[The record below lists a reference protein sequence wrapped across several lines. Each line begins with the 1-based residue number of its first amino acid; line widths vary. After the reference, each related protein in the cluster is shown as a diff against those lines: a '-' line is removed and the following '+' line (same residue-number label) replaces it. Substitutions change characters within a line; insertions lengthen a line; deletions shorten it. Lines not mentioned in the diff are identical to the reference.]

1 MRPELPDNYW
11 HNVASKAVTLQE
23 KIDEPHRFEFHP
35 AKVWEL
41 EKFMTEWRKVAAS
54 NDPSMFENRL
64 KIDGL
69 TNDDL
74 IKLAGAVSFSDRD
87 QLPAWVTSFREM
99 MEFLRSYDPG
109 DLNVD
114 MMRLFGDEQ
123 EKNTPFLHLHT
134 PLVVY
139 ALKKL
144 EQSAGDR
151 KSSLFSPEAKRMLN
165 LQLAGILEYYT
176 SQTFFLEFRV
186 FQSSRQSS
194 LLRIF
199 KETLPDEVPG
209 NSLYEQFVSRIIE
222 NSWQDFF
229 AEYSALAKIIT
240 ILINNWIGNSALF
253 IHRLSEDLAEITTH
267 FGRDIATG
275 KLTKYQGGISDSHNH
290 GQGVIFLKFESG
302 LKLIYKPKNLELEQ
316 AWSEFIHWLNTKGLV
331 PPMKPLDVINKGS
344 YGWVAF
350 IEASDCTSGQDVSDY
365 YMRIGALIGIIY
377 MLNGNDCHMENLIAA
392 GSHPMLI
399 DLESVMHPEGKMMD
413 TQFEE
418 SANSIAISQFGFS
431 VFRTGL
437 LPSWKLGIDGF
448 VFDTSG
454 IGGYDQVESPYQR
467 IRWYDV
473 NSDRM
478 RMSYVPLVFPEQHN
492 IPVFQGQKQFPA
504 NHAEAI
510 VSGFTVLYQLLVE
523 HRSQIP
529 VHLFEGKDLRFIFRS
544 TRVYG
549 LIIKSLMNPKYMRS
563 GLDRSIQKELLCRPF
578 LHNPESAD
586 FRTLYKSEIRQME
599 DTDIPIFW
607 AESGLTSLKD
617 PYGTVYPDFMRKA
630 AIDQVVSMVSEMD
643 ENDLKQQVKFIRAAL
658 FFRDLQHKQVEIHE
672 ENAVPG
678 KSKIQP
684 ASREMLL
691 NAATKIAETLQAE
704 AIFSKDGSCTWIT
717 AGIIPGTERFHL
729 HPMSFNL
736 YDGLQGVALFLSA
749 LSTVI
754 DEQMFRRLNEST
766 ICSLRQQFTQ
776 LKQYG
781 IIGSGGLI
789 GITAGMTSAIYTLVK
804 LSGFLHD
811 PSFMEDAKSIC
822 HLISPMAIQKDRHN
836 DITSGSAG
844 CIVGLLA
851 LYKQTGCRE
860 ALEKAN
866 LCGERLLMNLHE
878 NNDGTCGWNTIG
890 DKMLAGFS
898 HGQAGIAFALLKLF
912 ECTGIAI
919 YRETAERAIRY
930 ENTLF
935 SPDRNNWQDIR
946 EYTDQPGTS
955 PSYMRSW
962 CHGAPGIGLSRLASR
977 HILDNLT
984 VETDIRNAIRATRES
999 YMNLTARDHLC
1010 CGNMGLADILL
1021 YFAVKTGDRDLM
1033 IESGKKTSQVLKSA
1047 EKNGNYN
1054 LLFGSGEDLIN
1065 PGFFQ
1070 GISGIGYALLRQAFP
1085 EKFPSVLIFE

>member
-1 MRPELPDNYW
+1 MRPELPENYW
-11 HNVASKAVTLQE
+11 HNVASKAITLHE

-35 AKVWEL
+35 AKEGEL
-41 EKFMTEWRKVAAS
+41 EKFMAEWRKVVAAH
-54 NDPSMFENRL
+54 DPLMFETRL
-64 KIDGL
+64 KIDRL
-69 TNDDL
+69 SIDDL
-74 IKLAGAVSFSDRD
+74 RTLAGTVSFSDRD

-109 DLNVD
+109 DLNID
-114 MMRLFGDEQ
+114 LIRLFGDEQ
-123 EKNTPFLHLHT
+123 EKKTPFLHLHT

-144 EQSAGDR
+144 EQLAGGR
-151 KSSLFSPEAKRMLN
+151 NASLFSPEAKRMLN
-165 LQLAGILEYYT
+165 LQLAGMLEFYT

-194 LLRIF
+194 FLRII
-199 KETLPDEVPG
+199 KETLPDEGPDKV
-209 NSLYEQFVSRIIE
+209 LYEQFVSRITE
-222 NSWQDFF
+222 DGWQDFF
-229 AEYSALAKIIT
+229 AEYSVLAKIIT

-253 IHRLSEDLAEITTH
+253 IHRLSDDLAEITTH
-267 FGRDIATG
+267 FGRDITTG

-290 GQGVIFLKFESG
+290 GQGVIFLNFESG

-316 AWSEFIHWLNTKGLV
+316 AWSELIRWLNIKGLA
-331 PPMKPLDVINKGS
+331 PPMKPLDVIAKGS

-350 IEASDCTSGQDVSDY
+350 IEASDCTSGQDVSDF

-377 MLNGNDCHMENLIAA
+377 MLNGNDCHMENLISA

-413 TQFEE
+413 PKFED
-418 SANSIAISQFGFS
+418 SANSLAISQFGFS

-448 VFDTSG
+448 VFDISG
-454 IGGYDQVESPYQR
+454 IGGYDHVVSPYQR
-467 IRWYDV
+467 IRWHDI

-478 RMSYVPLVFPEQHN
+478 RMSYAQVVFQEQHN
-492 IPVFQGQKQFPA
+492 IPVFQGQKQLPA
-504 NHAEAI
+504 NHIEAI
-510 VSGFTVLYQLLVE
+510 VSGFTVLYRLLVE
-523 HRSQIP
+523 HRAQIP

-544 TRVYG
+544 TNVYG
-549 LIIKSLMNPKYMRS
+549 MIMKSLMNPKYMRS
-563 GLDRSIQKELLCRPF
+563 GMSRSIQKELLCRPF

-586 FRTLYKSEIRQME
+586 FWTLFKSEIRQME

-617 PYGTVYPDFMRKA
+617 PYGTVHPDFMCKA
-630 AIDQVVSMVSEMD
+630 AFDQVVSMVTEMD
-643 ENDLKQQVKFIRAAL
+643 ENDLKQQLKFIRAAL
-658 FFRDLQHKQVEIHE
+658 LFRDLQHNQIKIQE
-672 ENAVPG
+672 ENQIPLNP
-678 KSKIQP
+678 KSQP

-691 NAATKIAETLQAE
+691 KAATKIAETLQAE

-749 LSTVI
+749 LSTVK
-754 DEQMFRRLNEST
+754 DDPVFRSLNEST
-766 ICSLRQQFTQ
+766 ICSLRQRFIQ

-781 IIGSGGLI
+781 MIGSGGMI
-789 GITAGMTSAIYTLVK
+789 GITAGMASAIYTLVK

-811 PSFMEDAKSIC
+811 PLFMEDAKSIC
-822 HLISPMAIQKDRHN
+822 NLISPLAIQKDRYN
-836 DITSGSAG
+836 DINAGSAG
-844 CIVGLLA
+844 CIVGMLA
-851 LYKQTGCRE
+851 LYKQTGYRE

-878 NNDGTCGWNTIG
+878 NKDGTCGWNSIG

-912 ECTGIAI
+912 ECTGIAN

-946 EYTDQPGTS
+946 EYNDQPGTS
-955 PSYMRSW
+955 PSYMLSW
-962 CHGAPGIGLSRLASR
+962 CHGAPGIGLSRLATQ
-977 HILDNLT
+977 HISDNQT

-999 YMNLTARDHLC
+999 YKNMITRDHLC

-1021 YFAVKTGDRDLM
+1021 YFAIKTGDRDLI
-1033 IESGKKTSQVLKSA
+1033 IESGKKTSKVLQSA
-1047 EKNGNYN
+1047 EKSGNYN
-1054 LLFGSGEDLIN
+1054 LLFGSGEDIIN

-1070 GISGIGYALLRQAFP
+1070 GISGIGYALLRQAYP
-1085 EKFPSVLIFE
+1085 EKFPSILIFE